1 MGLMSKWLLSDLHLH
16 TTFSDGDVPVEDVIK
31 IYGEAGFDV
40 IAITD
45 HLFDTQS
52 PRSLEIHEEGK
63 SVKNIDNY
71 FRKVDEISLWARE
84 AYGLL
89 VIPGLEICNLLEDYH
104 ILGIDLKEAINPN
117 QNAER
122 IIEEIHRQ
130 GGLAIASHP
139 PLKLSYFLN
148 GDKESIFRHPLH
160 LWKHRERYADKI
172 DAWEIANQED
182 LFGSVGL
189 ERFPYVANS
198 DFHKRHHITSWKSM
212 IYAEKEKEAIKKA
225 LIEKRVALFFY
236 NESKEQSKLP
246 QRVKRKDR
254 YMVQEDEMK
263 VTAGAKI
270 LIVDDEKDLVD
281 MLAYN
286 LERKG
291 YHTIKAYDGF
301 EAWEKIESE
310 MPDLLILD
318 LMIPNL
324 DGWELCRLARRSQ
337 SKAIKETGILML
349 TARAMPEDRVYGLE
363 IGADDYLIKPFS
375 LNELILRVEKL
386 MEKRKTISQLAEE
399 VESLQSSMETK
410 ESNLRRIAHDLKSP
424 LISIG
429 FSAKRMLRKAPNEE
443 MSGPLKMI
451 YDSSQHLTQ
460 WIDETIFLQDLPESK
475 QQQPLKEVDMKS
487 IVQQAIDLLNEMS
500 SEKAIEV
507 QFKTSPSV
515 PAISCDEPL
524 MYRAVVNLLS
534 NALKFTPRGGK
545 VEVSVLAY
553 LNKKGSGAL
562 EISFK
567 DTGIGICEDEL
578 EKIFQPYY
586 RGKNTSSEEGKGLG
600 LSFVKE
606 VVDLHGGKILVQSE
620 PNKGSLFSILLP
632 IKNVPQE
639 EIEKNYQELSPPS
652 NN

>member
-1 MGLMSKWLLSDLHLH
+1 MKKWLLADLHIH
-16 TTFSDGDVPVEDVIK
+16 SIFSDGSMPVEEIVK

-45 HLFDTQS
+45 HLFDAQS

-63 SVKNIDNY
+63 SIKDVQAY
-71 FRKVDEISLWARE
+71 FQKIEEVSRWAKQ
-84 AYGLL
+84 AFGLL
-89 VIPGLEICNLLEDYH
+89 VIPGLEICNLVEDYH
-104 ILGIDLKEAINPN
+104 ILGIDLKEAIDPN
-117 QNAER
+117 QEATGV
-122 IIEEIHRQ
+122 IDEIHRQ

-139 PLKLSYFLN
+139 HLKLSYFLN
-148 GDKESIFRHPLH
+148 GDNESIRRHPFH
-160 LWKHRERYADKI
+160 LWKHRKNYANKI
-172 DAWEIANQED
+172 DAWEIANRED
-182 LFGSVGL
+182 LFPIVGL
-189 ERFPYVANS
+189 ERFPFLASS
-198 DFHKRHHITSWKSM
+198 DFHEPYHLTSWKSL
-212 IYAEKEKEAIKKA
+212 IFAEKEKESIKEAILQRK
-225 LIEKRVALFFY
+225 LSLFFF
-236 NESKEQSKLP
+236 NDNGSVKKTPHVEILP
-246 QRVKRKDR
+246 EEKGSPNQIEGKR
-254 YMVQEDEMK
+254 E
-263 VTAGAKI
+263 KI
-270 LIVDDEKDLVD
+270 LIVDDERDLVE

-286 LERKG
+286 LRKKE
-291 YHTIKAYDGF
+291 YQILTAYNGF

-310 MPDLLILD
+310 KPDLLILD
-318 LMIPNL
+318 LMMPDF

-337 SKAIKETGILML
+337 SRAIKEMGILML

-363 IGADDYLIKPFS
+363 IGADDYLTKPFS

-386 MEKRKTISQLAEE
+386 IEKRKTISQLAEE
-399 VESLQSSMETK
+399 VESLHSSMETK
-410 ESNLRRIAHDLKSP
+410 ESKLRGIAHDLKSP

-429 FSAKRMLRKAPNEE
+429 FSARRMLRKAPNEE

-475 QQQPLKEVDMKS
+475 RQQPLKEVDIKS

-500 SEKAIEV
+500 SEKAIEI
-507 QFKTSPSV
+507 QFKTFPSV
-515 PAISCDEPL
+515 PAISCNEPL

-534 NALKFTPRGGK
+534 NALKFTSRGGK

-553 LNKKGSGAL
+553 INKNGSGVL

-567 DTGIGICEDEL
+567 DTGIGICEDDL

-586 RGKNTSSEEGKGLG
+586 RGKNITSEEGKGLG

-606 VVDLHGGKILVQSE
+606 VADIHGGKVLVQSE

-632 IKNVPQE
+632 IKNVPRE
-639 EIEKNYQELSPPS
+639 EIERNYQEAPS
-652 NN
+652 HPNN